1 MYSLLIYA
9 IVIALLSAFVI
20 LFANKIGLIEY
31 LVNIPN
37 KFISKLVQCNFCMSF
52 WIALFISIIIIVLTK
67 DFKYIFIPI
76 ISSPISRLVIW

>member
-1 MYSLLIYA
+1 MYNLLIYA

-37 KFISKLVQCNFCMSF
+37 KFISKLGQCNFCMSF

-67 DFKYIFIPI
+67 DLKYIFIPI
-76 ISSPISRLVIW
+76 ISSPISRLVI